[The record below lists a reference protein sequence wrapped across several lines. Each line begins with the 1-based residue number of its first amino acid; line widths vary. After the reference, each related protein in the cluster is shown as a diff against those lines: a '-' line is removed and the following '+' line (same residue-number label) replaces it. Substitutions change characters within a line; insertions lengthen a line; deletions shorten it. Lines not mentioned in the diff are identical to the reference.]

1 MKKNHLE
8 DLYCLNSLMSYKVR
22 KVLLVASLYDYFL
35 LEEDGRLTDLLG
47 SAYKQRDLGYV
58 PTLHRI
64 KGGQDALKK
73 LSEEQ
78 FDMVV
83 TTMRIGDM
91 DPFTFGRKVKEID
104 KEMPV
109 VILAYHTP
117 ELARLLEIY
126 DEKAID
132 RIFIWHGDGEILT
145 GIIQYVE
152 DMKNA
157 EKDTSLIG
165 VQNILIIEDSISFY
179 SRYLHIIFEELW
191 DQTDLLL
198 QDSLTWTEKSLRQ
211 RARPRVHLAVSY
223 EEALRIYEKF
233 KGNLMAV
240 ISEFSFMREGKMDS
254 NAGLDFVT
262 MMRKE
267 FPSLPILLQS
277 NNQENEEIS
286 KRLKTNFLFKK
297 SHTLISDFRNF
308 LENST
313 GFGDLI
319 FRDYEGKEIGR
330 IKNITS
336 LYSLIDTIPGEILTE
351 YVIKGNLTRWLF
363 ARTEFELARAISSLT
378 DLENKKPEKIRELI
392 INIFIEYRKKSHRG
406 SIVSY
411 SRHFHNDY
419 YNFSRIGSGSI
430 GGKARGLAFIDKIL
444 SSYLKEEEFPQVS
457 ISIPATLVLGTD
469 LFDSF
474 ISKNNL
480 LNFALEETSDIMI
493 ANEFLNSELPA
504 TVVGDIREFI
514 SNVKFPLAV
523 RSSSLLED
531 ALYQPFAGVYITKML
546 PNNQLNID
554 ERFRSLASAIKLVYA
569 STFFRNAKSYI
580 ETTPNRVEDEKM
592 AVIIQQVVGKSHGN
606 AFYPHFSGVAR
617 SYNYYPVGNAKPED
631 GVANL
636 AAGLGKTIVDGGV
649 SLRYTPAYPGILP
662 QFGNIK
668 DMFAHSQ
675 KEFYGIDLSHMP
687 STAFTEE
694 DQYLVKLGMD
704 RAEKDGILKYLA
716 STYSGD
722 NDRVYDGLFGQGPR
736 IVTFAHILKNE
747 IFPLSKILEYLLK
760 LSEDSM
766 GCPVEIEFAV
776 TLDPDKGLP
785 AHFGFLQVRPLVV
798 SDELVKV
805 EVSDIKEG
813 SSLCHS
819 KFALGNGIIKNI
831 YDIVYVKKE
840 TFNAS
845 QSSLIAKEVDRM
857 NNMLRTEKRPYLLIG
872 PGRWGSTDPWLGI
885 PVNWSQISGVKVI
898 VEASLDNMNVD
909 PSQGSHF
916 FQNMTSLR
924 IGYFTV
930 PLNNPDCK
938 LDWAWLDRQT
948 AAKETQHLRHI
959 RLEKPLEVQI
969 DGRLGQGVIFKTGE
983 GV

>member
-1 MKKNHLE
+1 MKKNHIE
-8 DLYCLNSLMSYKVR
+8 DSCCLHSLMSYKVR

-47 SAYKQRDLGYV
+47 AAYKQRDLGYV
-58 PTLHRI
+58 PALHRI
-64 KGGQDALKK
+64 KGGQEALKK
-73 LSEEQ
+73 LTEEQ

-83 TTMRIGDM
+83 TIMRIGDM
-91 DPFTFGRKVKEID
+91 DPFTFGRKVKEILPH
-104 KEMPV
+104 MPV
-109 VILAYHTP
+109 VILAYNTP

-145 GIIQYVE
+145 GIIQYIE

-165 VQNILIIEDSISFY
+165 VQNILIIEDSISSY
-179 SRYLHIIFEELW
+179 SRYLHILFEELW

-211 RARPRVHLAVSY
+211 RARPRVHLALSY

-240 ISEFSFMREGKMDS
+240 ISECSFTRDGIMD
-254 NAGLDFVT
+254 NNGGLDFIT
-262 MMRKE
+262 MIRKE
-267 FPSLPILLQS
+267 FPYLPVLLQS
-277 NNQENEEIS
+277 NNQEDEEIS
-286 KRLKTNFLFKK
+286 KKLQTNFLFKK
-297 SHTLISDFRNF
+297 SHTLVSDFRNF
-308 LENST
+308 FEQST

-319 FRDYEGKEIGR
+319 FRDHEGKETGR

-336 LYSLIDTIPGEILTE
+336 LYSLIDTVPGEILTD
-351 YVIKGNLTRWLF
+351 YVIKGNLTRWLL
-363 ARTEFELARAISSLT
+363 ARTEFELARAVSSLT
-378 DLENKKPEKIRELI
+378 DLENKRSETIREVI
-392 INIFIEYRKKSHRG
+392 KQIFVEYRKKSHRG

-411 SRHFHNDY
+411 SRHFHDDY

-430 GGKARGLAFIDKIL
+430 GGKARGLAFIDKVL
-444 SSYLKEEEFPQVS
+444 SYLKPEDFPGVN

-469 LFDSF
+469 MFDSF
-474 ISKNNL
+474 INKNNL

-493 ANEFLNSELPA
+493 ANEFLNGELPA
-504 TVVGDIREFI
+504 TAVGDLREFI
-514 SNVKFPLAV
+514 GHVKYPLAV

-531 ALYQPFAGVYITKML
+531 ALYQPFAGIYITKML

-554 ERFRSLASAIKLVYA
+554 DRFRSLASAIKLVYA
-569 STFFRNAKSYI
+569 STFFRNAKAYI
-580 ETTPNRVEDEKM
+580 ESTPNRVEEEKM
-592 AVIIQQVVGKSHGN
+592 AVIIQQVVGKGHGN
-606 AFYPHFSGVAR
+606 TFYPHFSGVAR
-617 SYNYYPVGNAKPED
+617 SYNYYPAGNARPED

-636 AAGLGKTIVDGGV
+636 AVGLGKTIVDGGV
-649 SLRYTPAYPGILP
+649 SLRYTPAYPGVLP
-662 QFGNIK
+662 QFGNIR
-668 DMFAHSQ
+668 DMFDYSQ
-675 KEFYGIDLSHMP
+675 KEFYGIDLEHRT

-704 RAEKDGILKYLA
+704 RAEKEGVLKYLA
-716 STYSGD
+716 STYSSD
-722 NDRVYDGLFGQGPR
+722 NDRVYDGLFGHGPR
-736 IVTFAHILKNE
+736 LITFAHILKNE

-776 TLDPDKGLP
+776 TLDSEKGLP

-798 SDELVKV
+798 SDELVQV
-805 EVSDIKEG
+805 ELSDIKEKP
-813 SSLCHS
+813 SLCYS

-831 YDIVYVKKE
+831 HDIIYVKRE
-840 TFNAS
+840 TFNPA

-857 NNMLRTEKRPYLLIG
+857 NTVLRAEKKPYLLIG

-885 PVNWSQISGVKVI
+885 PVKWSHISGVKVI

-938 LDWAWLDRQT
+938 LDWSWLDIQA
-948 AAKETQHLRHI
+948 AAKETNYLKHI

-969 DGRLGQGVIFKTGE
+969 DGRTGQGVIFQ
-983 GV
+983 

>member
-1 MKKNHLE
+1 MKKNHIE
-8 DLYCLNSLMSYKVR
+8 DFYCLHSIMSYKVR

-35 LEEDGRLTDLLG
+35 LEEDGRLADLLG
-47 SAYKQRDLGYV
+47 AAYKQRDLGYV
-58 PTLHRI
+58 PELYRI
-64 KGGQDALKK
+64 KGGQEALKK
-73 LSEEQ
+73 LAEEQ

-83 TTMRIGDM
+83 TIMRIGDM
-91 DPFTFGRKVKEID
+91 DPFTFGRKVKEISPG
-104 KEMPV
+104 MPV
-109 VILAYHTP
+109 VILAYNTP

-132 RIFIWHGDGEILT
+132 RIFIWHGDGGILT
-145 GIIQYVE
+145 GIIQYIE

-165 VQNILIIEDSISFY
+165 VQNILVIEDSISSY
-179 SRYLHIIFEELW
+179 SRYIHILFEELW
-191 DQTDLLL
+191 DQTALLL

-211 RARPRVHLAVSY
+211 RARPRVHLALSF
-223 EEALRIYEKF
+223 EEAIRIYEKI

-240 ISEFSFMREGKMDS
+240 ISERSFTRNGVMD
-254 NAGLDFVT
+254 NNGGLDFIT
-262 MMRKE
+262 MIRKE
-267 FPSLPILLQS
+267 FPHVPVLLQS
-277 NNQENEEIS
+277 NNQEDEEIS
-286 KRLKTNFLFKK
+286 KKLNINFLFKK
-297 SHTLISDFRNF
+297 SHTLVSDFRNF
-308 LENST
+308 FEHST

-319 FRDYEGKEIGR
+319 FCDHEGNETGR

-336 LYSLIDTIPGEILTE
+336 LYSLIDTVPGNILSE
-351 YVIKGNLTRWLF
+351 YIKNGNLTRWLL

-378 DLENKKPEKIRELI
+378 DLENKSPETIRKLI
-392 INIFIEYRKKSHRG
+392 KNIFIEYRKKSHRG

-411 SRHFHNDY
+411 SRHFHSDY

-430 GGKARGLAFIDKIL
+430 GGKARGLAFIDKVL
-444 SSYLKEEEFPQVS
+444 SGYLKDDLFQDVS

-469 LFDSF
+469 MFDSF
-474 ISKNNL
+474 IKKNNL
-480 LNFALEETSDIMI
+480 LNFALEETSDMMI
-493 ANEFLNSELPA
+493 ANEFLNAELPA
-504 TVVGDIREFI
+504 TTVGDLREFI
-514 SNVKFPLAV
+514 SHVNVPLAV

-546 PNNQLNID
+546 PNNQINID
-554 ERFRSLASAIKLVYA
+554 DRFKSLASAIKLVYA

-592 AVIIQQVVGKSHGN
+592 AVIIQQVVGKPYGN

-636 AAGLGKTIVDGGV
+636 ALGLGKTIVDGGI
-649 SLRYTPAYPGILP
+649 SLRYTPAYPRILP
-662 QFGNIK
+662 QFGNIR
-668 DMFAHSQ
+668 DMFDHSQ
-675 KEFYGIDLSHMP
+675 KEFYGIDLEHRI
-687 STAFTEE
+687 STAFADE
-694 DQYLVKLGMD
+694 DQYLVKFGID
-704 RAEKDGILKYLA
+704 RAEHDGTLKYLA

-736 IVTFAHILKNE
+736 LITFAHILKNE

-776 TLDPDKGLP
+776 TLGSEKALP

-798 SDELVKV
+798 SDELVQV
-805 EVSDIKEG
+805 ELSDIKEKP
-813 SSLCHS
+813 SLCYS
-819 KFALGNGIIKNI
+819 NFALGNGIINNI
-831 YDIVYVKKE
+831 KDIIYVKRE
-840 TFNAS
+840 TFDPS
-845 QSSLIAKEVDRM
+845 RSSLIAKEVDRM
-857 NNMLRTEKRPYLLIG
+857 NTMLRADKRPYLLIG

-885 PVNWSQISGVKVI
+885 PVKWSHISGVKVI

-930 PLNNPDCK
+930 PLNHPDCK
-938 LDWAWLDRQT
+938 LDWSWLDSQP
-948 AAKETQHLRHI
+948 AAKESNHLRYI
-959 RLEKPLEVQI
+959 RLEKPLEIQI
-969 DGRLGQGVIFKTGE
+969 DGRRGQGIIFQ
-983 GV
+983 